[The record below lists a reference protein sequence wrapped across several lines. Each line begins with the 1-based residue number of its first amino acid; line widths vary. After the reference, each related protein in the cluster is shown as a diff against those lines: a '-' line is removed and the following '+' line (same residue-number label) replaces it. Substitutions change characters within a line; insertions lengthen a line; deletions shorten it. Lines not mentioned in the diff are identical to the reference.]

1 MAIVNS
7 TNEALNDR
15 NPVSER
21 LLSRAGPELRKELKR
36 TVVSKFK
43 EYFLNLIINIA
54 YLSQGDRSSFSPFCD
69 RNAILGSPPPI
80 IKMIV
85 YFTY

>member
-1 MAIVNS
+1 MLNIYRHTTSSHDTYIFCRAGEVTDLNAMAIVNS

-43 EYFLNLIINIA
+43 
-54 YLSQGDRSSFSPFCD
+54 
-69 RNAILGSPPPI
+69 
-80 IKMIV
+80 
-85 YFTY
+85 